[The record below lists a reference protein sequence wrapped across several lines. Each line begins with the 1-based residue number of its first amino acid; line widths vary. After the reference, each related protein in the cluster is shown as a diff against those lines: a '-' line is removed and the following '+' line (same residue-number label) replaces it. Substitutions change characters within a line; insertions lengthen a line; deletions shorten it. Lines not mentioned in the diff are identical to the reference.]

1 MWKWIAENEDFLQEY
16 HETMED
22 FISRCFESGYFEEKA
37 DALYEMLLPC
47 LEKDPSSFY
56 TPQQFTDAYLAVR
69 KFGMCRAE
77 SIRLPQGCEA

>member
-1 MWKWIAENEDFLQEY
+1 MRLWI
-16 HETMED
+16 D